1 MRKKLFTLVLPLLWL
16 ATSPCFGQPWLEVA
30 EKYLPAV
37 VDPSDR
43 AAYRVSL
50 VHAYA
55 RGGEFA
61 RVQALIDSATG
72 PVKVDLG
79 VMAAIGALKG
89 GYTDQALRWAEL
101 YLPASELTWDKPEH
115 LAHGSDRERFLRS
128 APTPEAAAQALE
140 LLRAHGSVGPGA
152 LAFVVREIGGMP
164 LAVSDFYLREFAKVS
179 DSARPVDWI
188 QIEES
193 TEASGSE
200 FAPLEKQMLEV
211 LLANQPAL
219 VEQLTL
225 VTPNARRAEIE
236 AGVKK
241 YIASLLAR
249 QGRFLEAETL
259 WNSAGPNDLA
269 ERKLYLQNQYLG
281 GRKAEALSD
290 LVKITGLEEDAK
302 VQLSLF
308 LLSLNHFEEA
318 KPLGTDPVSYL
329 DIRSA
334 KLDLQRGENVDKW
347 LSYAADLDTKTEPA
361 DSVLW
366 VLAHDSDIPKAVR
379 EKALSA
385 VADPAAPE
393 KACQAHLLQAVQ
405 ETLKEEAGRVT
416 LRLLILD
423 DDIHE
428 TGCQPGTEA
437 LEVIEKL
444 KRTVPIVTEAKE

>member
-1 MRKKLFTLVLPLLWL
+1 MRKKLFPLLLPLFWL
-16 ATSPCFGQPWLEVA
+16 VTPCQGQPWLEVA

-37 VDPSDR
+37 VDQSDR
-43 AAYRVSL
+43 AAYRASL

-61 RVQALIDSATG
+61 HAQALIDSCSGQA
-72 PVKVDLG
+72 KADLG

-89 GYTDQALRWAEL
+89 GYTEQSLRWAEL
-101 YLPASELTWDKPEH
+101 YLPQTELSWDKPEH
-115 LAHGSDRERFLRS
+115 LARGSDRERFLRS

-140 LLRAHGSVGPGA
+140 LLRSRGGAGPGT

-193 TEASGSE
+193 TEASGAE
-200 FAPLEKQMLEV
+200 FVPLEKQMLEV
-211 LLANQPAL
+211 LLANQP
-219 VEQLTL
+219 QLLEELSL
-225 VTPNARRAEIE
+225 VTPNARRADLES
-236 AGVKK
+236 GLKK

-259 WNSAGPNDLA
+259 WNSAGPNELE

-281 GRKAEALSD
+281 GRKVEALSD

-318 KPLGTDPVSYL
+318 KPLGTDPENYL

-334 KLDLQRGENVDKW
+334 KLDLQRGLNVDKW
-347 LSYAADLDTKTEPA
+347 LSYAAGLDAKAEPA

-366 VLAHDSDIPKAVR
+366 VLAHDSDIPREVR
-379 EKALSA
+379 EKALA
-385 VADPAAPE
+385 RVVNPAAPE
-393 KACQAHLLQAVQ
+393 KAGQTRLMQSLE
-405 ETLKEEAGRVT
+405 ETLKEESQGVT

-428 TGCQPGTEA
+428 TGCQPGTEG

-444 KRTVPIVTEAKE
+444 KRTAPIVTEFQE